1 MSVTLGS
8 ITDRDGSSRQSI
20 DIHNFVSIKQEGRW
34 RQYGTFEVK
43 TYTITTDREVI
54 NMDVFRDIEEV
65 E

>member
-43 TYTITTDREVI
+43 TYIIKTRYETIR
-54 NMDVFRDIEEV
+54 MDMFRDKKEE
-65 E
+65 

>member
-20 DIHNFVSIKQEGRW
+20 EIHNFVSIKAEGRW
-34 RQYGTFEVK
+34 RRYGTFEVK
-43 TYTITTDREVI
+43 TYIITTDKEAI
-54 NMDVFRDIEEV
+54 TMDVFRDIKEV